1 MNRNPAFTGPL
12 ALTLQNLPKGV
23 TAAAATIPADKNEV
37 EVVLSAAADAAVGA
51 VKNITVKGDATVGK
65 AKLSATSP
73 AIQVTVE

>member
-1 MNRNPAFTGPL
+1 MGLPL

-23 TAAAATIPADKNEV
+23 TATAATIPADKNEV

-65 AKLSATSP
+65 AKLSVTSP